1 MNGVLVPLFILLI
14 VCERFEAGYV
24 RTQTSWSHEK
34 NEKRQSSSFHVTS
47 SRFPSTT
54 QRPISRRPL
63 DIEGVWEN
71 VEEECKER
79 CAMCLFFDCFCIG
92 QEYKRCLERCKSEK
106 GAVVAKQ
113 LKTSNRFK

>member
-1 MNGVLVPLFILLI
+1 MERTRMLFYIRRALKSEAQGDTNCKTMTRAVKILNVEI
-14 VCERFEAGYV
+14 VSILMVESYRVFKEGM
-24 RTQTSWSHEK
+24 QM
-34 NEKRQSSSFHVTS
+34 
-47 SRFPSTT
+47 
-54 QRPISRRPL
+54 